1 MAAASHDGRQ
11 RSSRQRDDRHL
22 HEDARVLG
30 EDFVF
35 FLRVFLIDQRGDNLR
50 HDVAHG
56 LLQAEACNERIGA
69 LLFLSFLRLSAL
81 KRVGSGPSPS

>member
-1 MAAASHDGRQ
+1 MRA
-11 RSSRQRDDRHL
+11 RSGIQEKQLESL
-22 HEDARVLG
+22 LEDEEVARVLG

-69 LLFLSFLRLSAL
+69 LLFLSVLRLSAL

>member
-1 MAAASHDGRQ
+1 MRA
-11 RSSRQRDDRHL
+11 RSGIQEKQLESL
-22 HEDARVLG
+22 LEDEEVARVLG